1 MIALYTEFL
10 DSVCGCHN
18 RFPYELVEISTG
30 KVSISVWDLLC
41 TSYCQQLWF
50 GPAGESVRQGLLH
63 FFVFQCK
70 ICNTYTK
77 EGPSLTALTF

>member
-10 DSVCGCHN
+10 DSVSGCHK

-41 TSYCQQLWF
+41 TSYC
-50 GPAGESVRQGLLH
+50 
-63 FFVFQCK
+63 
-70 ICNTYTK
+70 
-77 EGPSLTALTF
+77 